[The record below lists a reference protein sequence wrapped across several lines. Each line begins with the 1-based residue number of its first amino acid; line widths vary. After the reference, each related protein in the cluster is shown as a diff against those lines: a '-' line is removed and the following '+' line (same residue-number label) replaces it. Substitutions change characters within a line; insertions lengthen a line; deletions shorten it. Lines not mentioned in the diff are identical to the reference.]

1 MTTSTEATDERSR
14 VAALPVAEKVRV
26 LTGADSWRTY
36 GAPALG
42 LRPIVMSDGPAG
54 VRGITKDD
62 RNPSASVPC
71 PSALGATWDREL
83 VRELAAALGAEARG
97 KGVDIVLAPTMNL
110 MRTPLGGRGFEC
122 FSEDPVLSA
131 GLAVSYV
138 TGLQSAGAGAAVKHY
153 VGNDSETGRWTYDAR
168 IAEAVLRELY
178 LVPFEASVREAGAVM
193 VMAAYNAV
201 NGTRMTEHYRL
212 LRGVLKGEW
221 GFTGAIVSDWDA
233 TRSVVPAALAGLDLA
248 MPGPDSPWAS
258 GLAGAVRAG
267 QVPEDVLD
275 EKVLRLLE
283 VARRVGKLSIRGDDP
298 PKPPDRRFAPSA
310 GPGGNTPAARPASPA
325 RPPDLPLLRRA
336 AAASFVLLRNE
347 RGALPLDPAS
357 VGSIALIGPNAVHPV
372 IQGGGSAAVHPAAIS
387 TPGEAL
393 RAELAGRA
401 TVTVTP
407 GCHTWETVP
416 EPPARSLS
424 DPVTGAPGARLEFRA
439 ADGTLLGTEHRN
451 TTVFAWWGDGLP
463 DGIGWGQG
471 GTISLLASYCPAVSG
486 PHMVGAAGV
495 GRLTLTVD
503 GAVAAAGDTPVPADP
518 VQTMTRPGEVTG
530 VVELTAGQPAQ
541 VRLDFLPSAQAE
553 GPLAVRLGMVAT
565 QDEEAALAG
574 AATAAAAAAAAVVV
588 VGSAET
594 TESEGFDRDTLRLP
608 GRQDELIGRVSA
620 VNPRTVVVV
629 NSGMPVLM
637 PWAGQVAA
645 VLYSWL
651 PGQAMG
657 EALADVLLGRAEPGG
672 RLPVTMPAREAD
684 CPVLHAVPRDGRLS
698 YHEGLLIG
706 YRGYDAAGTSPLFA
720 FGHGLGY
727 TTWAYESLTA
737 GQPGQPG
744 QPELAAGA
752 GLSLEVTVRNTGP
765 RPGREVVQAYVA
777 GPAPGPGG
785 PDLGPGRPVRVL
797 GAFGTVTAGPGEAAT
812 VTLTLPAR
820 VFARYDE
827 HAGRWDWPPGQFTI
841 AVGRSSRDLRLS
853 MAVRAR
859 GGHPPEPPDRRSTP
873 SDGAAAAVTG

>member
-1 MTTSTEATDERSR
+1 MTTSTEATEERSR
-14 VAALPVAEKVRV
+14 VAALPVGEKVRL

-54 VRGITKDD
+54 IRGVTKDD

-71 PSALGATWDREL
+71 PSALGATWDSEL

-97 KGVDIVLAPTMNL
+97 KGIDIVLAPTMNL

-131 GLAVSYV
+131 RLAVSYV
-138 TGLQSAGAGAAVKHY
+138 TGLQSAGVGAAIKHF
-153 VGNDSETGRWTYDAR
+153 VGNDSETERWTYDAR

-201 NGTRMTEHYRL
+201 NGARMTEHERL

-233 TRSVVPAALAGLDLA
+233 CRSVVPTALAGLDLA
-248 MPGPDSPWAS
+248 MPGPDSPWVT
-258 GLAGAVRAG
+258 GLAGAVRSG
-267 QVPEDVLD
+267 QVPEEVLD
-275 EKVLRLLE
+275 EQVLRLLE
-283 VARRVGKLSIRGDDP
+283 VARRVGALSIRGDDP
-298 PKPPDRRFAPSA
+298 PLCSPGGLPPEPPAPDRRFAPSD
-310 GPGGNTPAARPASPA
+310 GLGGNTPAARPSSPA
-325 RPPDLPLLRRA
+325 TVMSALLRRA
-336 AAASFVLLRNE
+336 AATAFVLLRNE
-347 RGALPLDPAS
+347 QGALPLDPAS
-357 VGSIALIGPNAVHPV
+357 IGSIALIGPNAVHPV
-372 IQGGGSAAVHPAAIS
+372 IQGGGSAAVHPAVIS
-387 TPGEAL
+387 APDEAL
-393 RAELAGRA
+393 RAALAGQA

-416 EPPARSLS
+416 EPPARSLT
-424 DPVTGAPGARLEFRA
+424 DPVTGEPGVRLEFRA
-439 ADGTLLGTEHRN
+439 ADGRLLGAEHRN

-463 DGIGWGQG
+463 DGIGWGED
-471 GTISLLASYCPAVSG
+471 GTISLLASYRPETSG

-503 GAVAAAGDTPVPADP
+503 GTVAAAGDTPVPADP
-518 VQTMTRPGEVTG
+518 VETMTRPGEVTG
-530 VVELTAGQPAQ
+530 AVGLTAGQPAQ
-541 VRLDFLPSAQAE
+541 VRLDFLPSALAG
-553 GPLAVRLGMVAT
+553 GPLAVRLGIVAAP
-565 QDEEAALAG
+565 DEEAALDQAVQ
-574 AATAAAAAAAAVVV
+574 AAAAAAAAVVV

-608 GRQDELIGRVSA
+608 GRQDELVERVSA

-629 NSGMPVLM
+629 NAGMPVLM
-637 PWAGQVAA
+637 PWASQVAA
-645 VLYSWL
+645 VLYAWL

-672 RLPVTMPAREAD
+672 RLPVSMPARESDA
-684 CPVLHAVPRDGRLS
+684 PVLHAVPADGRLS
-698 YHEGLLIG
+698 YDEGLLIG

-727 TTWAYESLTA
+727 TSWAYESLTA
-737 GQPGQPG
+737 DQVG
-744 QPELAAGA
+744 LRAGTD
-752 GLSLEVTVRNTGP
+752 LTVEVTVRNAGP
-765 RPGREVVQAYVA
+765 REGREVVQAYLA
-777 GPAPGPGG
+777 GPAP
-785 PDLGPGRPVRVL
+785 GPGRPVRVL
-797 GAFGTVTAGPGEAAT
+797 GAFGTVTAAPGAAAT

-820 VFARYDE
+820 TFARYDE
-827 HAGRWDWPPGQFTI
+827 HAGRWDWPPGQFTV
-841 AVGRSSRDLRLS
+841 AVGRSSRDLRLTT
-853 MAVRAR
+853 AVIA
-859 GGHPPEPPDRRSTP
+859 G
-873 SDGAAAAVTG
+873 

>member
-1 MTTSTEATDERSR
+1 MTTSTEATAERSR
-14 VAALPVAEKVRV
+14 VAALPVGDKVRL

-54 VRGITKDD
+54 IRGVTKDD

-71 PSALGATWDREL
+71 PSALGATWDSEL

-97 KGVDIVLAPTMNL
+97 KGIDIVLAPTMNL

-131 GLAVSYV
+131 RLAVSYV
-138 TGLQSAGAGAAVKHY
+138 TGLQSAGVGAAIKHF
-153 VGNDSETGRWTYDAR
+153 VGNDSETERWTYDAR

-178 LVPFEASVREAGAVM
+178 LVPFEASVCEAGAVM

-201 NGTRMTEHYRL
+201 NGARMTEHERL

-233 TRSVVPAALAGLDLA
+233 CRSVVPTALAGLDLA
-248 MPGPDSPWAS
+248 MPGPDSPWVT
-258 GLAGAVRAG
+258 GLADAVRSG
-267 QVPEDVLD
+267 QVPEEVLD
-275 EKVLRLLE
+275 EQVLRLLE
-283 VARRVGKLSIRGDDP
+283 VARRVGALS
-298 PKPPDRRFAPSA
+298 PPDGQSPD
-310 GPGGNTPAARPASPA
+310 GEPPPRPALA
-325 RPPDLPLLRRA
+325 DRGLLRRT

-347 RGALPLDPAS
+347 QAALPLDPVS
-357 VGSIALIGPNAVHPV
+357 IGSIALIGPNAVHPV

-387 TPGEAL
+387 APDDAL
-393 RAELAGRA
+393 RTALAGQA

-416 EPPARSLS
+416 EPPARSLT
-424 DPVTGAPGARLEFRA
+424 DPVTGEPGVRLEFRA
-439 ADGTLLGTEHRN
+439 ADGRLLGAEHRN

-463 DGIGWGQG
+463 DGIGWGED
-471 GTISLLASYCPAVSG
+471 GTVSLLTSYRPETSG

-503 GAVAAAGDTPVPADP
+503 AVVAAAGDTPVPADP
-518 VQTMTRPGEVTG
+518 VETMTRPGEVTG
-530 VVELTAGQPAQ
+530 AVELTAGQPAQ
-541 VRLDFLPSAQAE
+541 VRLDFLPSALAE
-553 GPLAVRLGMVAT
+553 GPLAVRLGIVAAP
-565 QDEEAALAG
+565 DEEAALDEAVQ
-574 AATAAAAAAAAVVV
+574 AAAAAAAAVVV

-608 GRQDELIGRVSA
+608 GRQDELVERVSA

-629 NSGMPVLM
+629 NAGMPVLM
-637 PWAGQVAA
+637 PWASQVAA
-645 VLYSWL
+645 VLYAWL

-672 RLPVTMPAREAD
+672 RLPVSMPAQESDA
-684 CPVLHAVPRDGRLS
+684 PVLHAEPADGRLS
-698 YHEGLLIG
+698 YDEGLLIG

-727 TTWAYESLTA
+727 TSWAYESLTA
-737 GQPGQPG
+737 DQVG
-744 QPELAAGA
+744 LRAGTD
-752 GLSLEVTVRNTGP
+752 LTVEVTVRNTGP
-765 RPGREVVQAYVA
+765 REGREVVQAYVA
-777 GPAPGPGG
+777 GPA
-785 PDLGPGRPVRVL
+785 LSPGRPVRVL
-797 GAFGTVTAGPGEAAT
+797 GAFGTVTAAPGATAT

-827 HAGRWDWPPGQFTI
+827 HASRWDWPLGQFTI
-841 AVGRSSRDLRLS
+841 AVGRSSRDLRLTTS
-853 MAVRAR
+853 VIA
-859 GGHPPEPPDRRSTP
+859 G
-873 SDGAAAAVTG
+873 

>member
-1 MTTSTEATDERSR
+1 MTTSTEATAERSR
-14 VAALPVAEKVRV
+14 VAALPVGEKVRL

-54 VRGITKDD
+54 IRGVTKDD

-71 PSALGATWDREL
+71 PSALGATWDSEL

-97 KGVDIVLAPTMNL
+97 KGIDIVLAPTMNL

-131 GLAVSYV
+131 RLAVSYV
-138 TGLQSAGAGAAVKHY
+138 TGLQSAGVGAAIKHF
-153 VGNDSETGRWTYDAR
+153 VGNDSETERWTYDAR

-201 NGTRMTEHYRL
+201 NGARMTEHERL

-233 TRSVVPAALAGLDLA
+233 CRSVVPTALAGLDLA
-248 MPGPDSPWAS
+248 MPGPDSPWVT
-258 GLAGAVRAG
+258 GLAGAVRSG
-267 QVPEDVLD
+267 QVPEEVLD
-275 EKVLRLLE
+275 EQVLRLLE
-283 VARRVGKLSIRGDDP
+283 VARRVGALS
-298 PKPPDRRFAPSA
+298 PPDGHAPDGQA
-310 GPGGNTPAARPASPA
+310 PDGQPPPRPAMA
-325 RPPDLPLLRRA
+325 DRGLLRRT

-347 RGALPLDPAS
+347 QGALPLDPAS
-357 VGSIALIGPNAVHPV
+357 IGSIALIGPNAMHPV

-387 TPGEAL
+387 APDEAL
-393 RAELAGRA
+393 REALAGQA

-416 EPPARSLS
+416 EPPARSLT
-424 DPVTGAPGARLEFRA
+424 DPVTGEPGVRLEFRA
-439 ADGTLLGTEHRN
+439 ADGRLLGAEHRN

-463 DGIGWGQG
+463 DGIGWGED
-471 GTISLLASYCPAVSG
+471 GTISLLASYRPETSG

-495 GRLTLTVD
+495 GRLTLTVN
-503 GAVAAAGDTPVPADP
+503 GTVAAAGDTPVPADP
-518 VQTMTRPGEVTG
+518 VETMTRPGEVTG
-530 VVELTAGQPAQ
+530 AVGLTAGQPAQ
-541 VRLDFLPSAQAE
+541 VRLDFLPSALAG
-553 GPLAVRLGMVAT
+553 GPLAVRLGIVAAP
-565 QDEEAALAG
+565 DEEAALNQAVQ
-574 AATAAAAAAAAVVV
+574 AAAAAAAAVVV

-608 GRQDELIGRVSA
+608 GRQDELVQRVSA

-629 NSGMPVLM
+629 NAGMPVLM
-637 PWAGQVAA
+637 PWASQVAA
-645 VLYSWL
+645 VLYAWL

-672 RLPVTMPAREAD
+672 RLPVSMPARESDA
-684 CPVLHAVPRDGRLS
+684 PVLHAVPEDGRLS
-698 YHEGLLIG
+698 YDEGLLIG

-727 TTWAYESLTA
+727 TSWAYESLTA
-737 GQPGQPG
+737 NQVG
-744 QPELAAGA
+744 LRAGTD
-752 GLSLEVTVRNTGP
+752 LTVEVTVRNAGP
-765 RPGREVVQAYVA
+765 REGREVVQAYLA
-777 GPAPGPGG
+777 GPA
-785 PDLGPGRPVRVL
+785 LGPGRPVRVL
-797 GAFGTVTAGPGEAAT
+797 GAFGTVTAAPGAAAT

-820 VFARYDE
+820 AFARYDE
-827 HAGRWDWPPGQFTI
+827 HAGRWDWPPGQFTV
-841 AVGRSSRDLRLS
+841 AVGRSSRDLRLTT
-853 MAVRAR
+853 AVIA
-859 GGHPPEPPDRRSTP
+859 G
-873 SDGAAAAVTG
+873 

>member
-1 MTTSTEATDERSR
+1 MTTSTEATAERSR
-14 VAALPVAEKVRV
+14 VAALPVGEKVRL

-54 VRGITKDD
+54 IRGVTKDD

-71 PSALGATWDREL
+71 PSALGATWDSEL

-97 KGVDIVLAPTMNL
+97 KGIDIVLAPTMNL

-131 GLAVSYV
+131 RLAVSYV
-138 TGLQSAGAGAAVKHY
+138 TGLQSAGVGAAIKHF
-153 VGNDSETGRWTYDAR
+153 VGNDSETERWTYDAR

-201 NGTRMTEHYRL
+201 NGARMTEHERL

-233 TRSVVPAALAGLDLA
+233 CRSVVPTALAGLDLA
-248 MPGPDSPWAS
+248 MPGPDSPWVT
-258 GLAGAVRAG
+258 GLAGAVRSG
-267 QVPEDVLD
+267 QVPEEVLD
-275 EKVLRLLE
+275 EQVLRLLE
-283 VARRVGKLSIRGDDP
+283 VARRVGALS
-298 PKPPDRRFAPSA
+298 PPDGHAPDGQA
-310 GPGGNTPAARPASPA
+310 PDGQPPPRPAMA
-325 RPPDLPLLRRA
+325 DRGLLRRT

-347 RGALPLDPAS
+347 QGALPLDPAS
-357 VGSIALIGPNAVHPV
+357 IGSIALIGPNAMHPV

-387 TPGEAL
+387 APDEAL
-393 RAELAGRA
+393 RAALAGQA

-416 EPPARSLS
+416 EPPARSLT
-424 DPVTGAPGARLEFRA
+424 DPVTGEPGVRLEFRA
-439 ADGTLLGTEHRN
+439 ADGRLLGAEHRN

-463 DGIGWGQG
+463 DGIGWGED
-471 GTISLLASYCPAVSG
+471 GTISLLASYRPETSG

-503 GAVAAAGDTPVPADP
+503 GTVAAAGDTPVPADP
-518 VQTMTRPGEVTG
+518 VETMTRPGEVTG
-530 VVELTAGQPAQ
+530 AVGLTAGQPAQ
-541 VRLDFLPSAQAE
+541 VRLDFLPSALAG
-553 GPLAVRLGMVAT
+553 GPLAVRLGIVAAP
-565 QDEEAALAG
+565 DEEAALNQAVQ
-574 AATAAAAAAAAVVV
+574 AAAAAAAAVVV

-608 GRQDELIGRVSA
+608 GRQDELVQRVSA

-629 NSGMPVLM
+629 NAGMPVLM
-637 PWAGQVAA
+637 PWVSQVAA
-645 VLYSWL
+645 VLYAWL

-672 RLPVTMPAREAD
+672 RLPVSMPARESDA
-684 CPVLHAVPRDGRLS
+684 PVLHAVPEDGRLS
-698 YHEGLLIG
+698 YDEGLLIG

-727 TTWAYESLTA
+727 TSWAYESLTA
-737 GQPGQPG
+737 NQVG
-744 QPELAAGA
+744 LRAGTD
-752 GLSLEVTVRNTGP
+752 LTVEVTVRNAGP
-765 RPGREVVQAYVA
+765 REGREVVQAYLA
-777 GPAPGPGG
+777 GPA
-785 PDLGPGRPVRVL
+785 LGPGRPVRVL
-797 GAFGTVTAGPGEAAT
+797 GAFGTVTAAPGAAAT

-820 VFARYDE
+820 AFARYDE
-827 HAGRWDWPPGQFTI
+827 HAGRWDWPPGQFTV
-841 AVGRSSRDLRLS
+841 AVGRSSRDLRLTT
-853 MAVRAR
+853 AVIA
-859 GGHPPEPPDRRSTP
+859 G
-873 SDGAAAAVTG
+873 

>member
-1 MTTSTEATDERSR
+1 MTTSTEATEERSR
-14 VAALPVAEKVRV
+14 VAALPVGEKVRL

-54 VRGITKDD
+54 IRGVTKDD

-71 PSALGATWDREL
+71 PSALGATWDSEL

-97 KGVDIVLAPTMNL
+97 KGIDIVLAPTMNL

-131 GLAVSYV
+131 RLAVGYV
-138 TGLQSAGAGAAVKHY
+138 TGLQSAGVGAAVKHF

-201 NGTRMTEHYRL
+201 NGARLTEHERL

-233 TRSVVPAALAGLDLA
+233 CRSVVPTALAGLDLA
-248 MPGPDSPWAS
+248 MPGPDSPWVT
-258 GLAGAVRAG
+258 GLADAVRSG

-275 EKVLRLLE
+275 DKVLRLLE
-283 VARRVGKLSIRGDDP
+283 VARRVGKLDP
-298 PKPPDRRFAPSA
+298 PDGQPPP
-310 GPGGNTPAARPASPA
+310 SPA
-325 RPPDLPLLRRA
+325 LADEGLLRRA
-336 AAASFVLLRNE
+336 AAAAFVLLRNE
-347 RGALPLDPAS
+347 QGALPFDPAS
-357 VGSIALIGPNAVHPV
+357 IGSIALIGPNAVHPV

-387 TPGEAL
+387 APDEAL
-393 RAELAGRA
+393 RAALAGQA

-416 EPPARSLS
+416 EPPARSLT
-424 DPVTGAPGARLEFRA
+424 DPVTGEPGVRLEFRA
-439 ADGTLLGTEHRN
+439 AGGRLLGAEHRN

-463 DGIGWGQG
+463 DGIGWGEDG
-471 GTISLLASYCPAVSG
+471 MISLLTSYRPETSG

-503 GAVAAAGDTPVPADP
+503 GSVAAAGDTPVPADP
-518 VQTMTRPGEVTG
+518 VETMTRPGEVTG

-541 VRLDFLPSAQAE
+541 VRLDFLPSALAE
-553 GPLAVRLGMVAT
+553 GPLAVRLGIVAAPD
-565 QDEEAALAG
+565 QEAALDQAVQ
-574 AATAAAAAAAAVVV
+574 AAAAAAAAVVV

-608 GRQDELIGRVSA
+608 GRQDELVERVSA

-629 NSGMPVLM
+629 NAGMPVLM
-637 PWAGQVAA
+637 PWASRVAA
-645 VLYSWL
+645 VLYAWL

-657 EALADVLLGRAEPGG
+657 DALADVLLGQAEPGG
-672 RLPVTMPAREAD
+672 RLPVSMPAQESDA
-684 CPVLHAVPRDGRLS
+684 PVLHAVPEDGRLS
-698 YHEGLLIG
+698 YDEGLLIG

-727 TTWAYESLTA
+727 TSWAYESLTA
-737 GQPGQPG
+737 DQVG
-744 QPELAAGA
+744 LAAGT
-752 GLSLEVTVRNTGP
+752 GLTVEVTVRNTG
-765 RPGREVVQAYVA
+765 RREGREVVQAYVA
-777 GPAPGPGG
+777 GPA
-785 PDLGPGRPVRVL
+785 LGPGRPVRVL
-797 GAFGTVTAGPGEAAT
+797 GGFGTVTAAPGAAAT

-853 MAVRAR
+853 
-859 GGHPPEPPDRRSTP
+859 T
-873 SDGAAAAVTG
+873 AVTAG

>member
-1 MTTSTEATDERSR
+1 MTTSTEATEERSR
-14 VAALPVAEKVRV
+14 VAALPVEEKVRL

-36 GAPALG
+36 GAAALG

-62 RNPSASVPC
+62 RNPSASLPC

-97 KGVDIVLAPTMNL
+97 KGIDIVLAPTMNL

-138 TGLQSAGAGAAVKHY
+138 TGVQSAGVGATVKHY
-153 VGNDSETGRWTYDAR
+153 VGNDSETERWTYDAR

-178 LVPFEASVREAGAVM
+178 LVPFEAAVREAGAVM

-201 NGTRMTEHYRL
+201 NGARMTEHEGL

-221 GFTGAIVSDWDA
+221 GFTGAVVSDWDA
-233 TRSVVPAALAGLDLA
+233 CRSVLPTALAGLDLA
-248 MPGPDSPWAS
+248 MPGPDSPWVT
-258 GLAGAVRAG
+258 GLAEAVQAG
-267 QVPEDVLD
+267 QVPEEVID

-283 VARRVGKLSIRGDDP
+283 VARRVGALTTADG
-298 PKPPDRRFAPSA
+298 A
-310 GPGGNTPAARPASPA
+310 GPLAVPTQRTEPGLTAPE
-325 RPPDLPLLRRA
+325 LLRRT

-347 RGALPLDPAS
+347 QGALPLDPAS
-357 VGSIALIGPNAVHPV
+357 IGSIALIGPNAVHPV
-372 IQGGGSAAVHPAAIS
+372 IQGGGSAAVHPAGIS
-387 TPGEAL
+387 APDDAL
-393 RAELAGRA
+393 RAALAGQA

-416 EPPARSLS
+416 EPPARSLT
-424 DPVTGAPGARLEFRA
+424 DPVTGEPGVRLEFRA
-439 ADGTLLGTEHRN
+439 ADGRLLGTEHRN

-463 DGIGWGQG
+463 AGVGWGED
-471 GTISLLASYCPAVSG
+471 GTVSLLASYQPEASG

-503 GAVAAAGDTPVPADP
+503 GTVAAAGDTPVPADP
-518 VQTMTRPGEVTG
+518 VETMTRPGEVTG

-541 VRLDFLPSAQAE
+541 VRLDFLPSALAE
-553 GPLAVRLGMVAT
+553 GPLAVRLGIVAAP
-565 QDEEAALAG
+565 DEEAALAE
-574 AATAAAAAAAAVVV
+574 AVQAAAAASAAVVV

-594 TESEGFDRDTLRLP
+594 TESEGFDRDTLQLP
-608 GRQDELIGRVSA
+608 GRQDELVERVAA

-637 PWAGQVAA
+637 PWASQVAA
-645 VLYSWL
+645 VLYVWL

-657 EALADVLLGRAEPGG
+657 DALADVLLGRSEPGG
-672 RLPVTMPAREAD
+672 RLPVTMPAREED
-684 CPVLHAVPRDGRLS
+684 CPVLRAVPEDNRLG
-698 YHEGLLIG
+698 YDEGLLIG
-706 YRGYDAAGTSPLFA
+706 YRGYDAAGTTPLFA

-727 TTWAYESLTA
+727 TSWAYESLTA
-737 GQPGQPG
+737 DRAG
-744 QPELAAGA
+744 LTAGA
-752 GLSLEVTVRNTGP
+752 DLNIEVTVRNTGH

-777 GPAPGPGG
+777 GPA
-785 PDLGPGRPVRVL
+785 LGPGRPVRVL
-797 GAFGTVTAGPGEAAT
+797 AAFGTVSAAPGEAAT
-812 VTLTLPAR
+812 VILTLPAR
-820 VFARYDE
+820 VFAQYDE
-827 HAGRWDWPPGQFTI
+827 HAARWDWPPGKFTI
-841 AVGRSSRDLRLS
+841 AAGRSSRDLRLTT
-853 MAVRAR
+853 AVIA
-859 GGHPPEPPDRRSTP
+859 G
-873 SDGAAAAVTG
+873 